1 MYRIIL
7 IDDEPLILAGIA
19 SLIRWEDYDCTIIGK
34 STIPTEARQMI
45 LEMQP
50 DIVITDIRMP
60 VLNGLDLVESCKKEG
75 AVFSFIL
82 LTNLEEFSLAKKA
95 MSLGAIDYL
104 VKLNL
109 KPEELISTLDRAKKG
124 CDLMRKSRNLAGFPQ
139 TAPPPADQVRRYLS
153 QTARLVPLRTTA
165 GKTPLFSCF
174 PSAPITSVSRQMK
187 TAMTSV
193 PLPDSFLTLWARFQ
207 TAILLIPCILN
218 MMEKTRTC
226 WQHP

>member
-60 VLNGLDLVESCKKEG
+60 VLNGLELVESCKKEG
-75 AVFSFIL
+75 AVFSFIV

-109 KPEELISTLDRAKKG
+109 KPEELIDTLIAISVVAKR
-124 CDLMRKSRNLAGFPQ
+124 LAANLRKQNTENG
-139 TAPPPADQVRRYLS
+139 
-153 QTARLVPLRTTA
+153 
-165 GKTPLFSCF
+165 GKENE
-174 PSAPITSVSRQMK
+174 Q
-187 TAMTSV
+187 
-193 PLPDSFLTLWARFQ
+193 D
-207 TAILLIPCILN
+207 
-218 MMEKTRTC
+218 E
-226 WQHP
+226 

>member
-60 VLNGLDLVESCKKEG
+60 VLNGLELVESCKNGG
-75 AVFSFIL
+75 AIFSFIV

-95 MSLGAIDYL
+95 LSLGAIDYL

-109 KPEELISTLDRAKKG
+109 KPEELIETLERAKKS
-124 CDLMRKSRNLAGFPQ
+124 CDLMAKSRNLAG
-139 TAPPPADQVRRYLS
+139 AIS
-153 QTARLVPLRTTA
+153 
-165 GKTPLFSCF
+165 
-174 PSAPITSVSRQMK
+174 SAP
-187 TAMTSV
+187 
-193 PLPDSFLTLWARFQ
+193 LLT
-207 TAILLIPCILN
+207 IMCEPI
-218 MMEKTRTC
+218 
-226 WQHP
+226 

>member
-34 STIPTEARQMI
+34 STSPTEARQMI

-60 VLNGLDLVESCKKEG
+60 VLNGLELVESCKKEG

-139 TAPPPADQVRRYLS
+139 TAPP
-153 QTARLVPLRTTA
+153 
-165 GKTPLFSCF
+165 SCR
-174 PSAPITSVSRQMK
+174 SGAPVFKS
-187 TAMTSV
+187 
-193 PLPDSFLTLWARFQ
+193 D
-207 TAILLIPCILN
+207 LIRKKCI
-218 MMEKTRTC
+218 
-226 WQHP
+226 